1 MCLAHNQGV
10 MKHAKFAGLLALIVC
25 FQFGSSTLL
34 GFAVNPGEMGG
45 SGGYYPGRPGMVTG
59 SGSTKGEAYMEAVR
73 RLPRGA
79 REGRPI
85 YTQQGGGAGGITCEV
100 RYIERSSVRGGGQT
114 KAEARTAAMA
124 KLPRGA
130 EVQDVN
136 FSKEG
141 SRHISSVSFVK
152 RGHVKGQG
160 NTRQIAHREAVS
172 KLPKNAMPGKVTY
185 GGAEGRPGWLCE
197 LPYSWN

>member
-1 MCLAHNQGV
+1 MKNRLVLLSCLLPLV
-10 MKHAKFAGLLALIVC
+10 LVPTVFAFEVNSGEI
-25 FQFGSSTLL
+25 GGG
-34 GFAVNPGEMGG
+34 GF
-45 SGGYYPGRPGMVTG
+45 PGRPGMVSG
-59 SGSTKGEAYMEAVR
+59 YGSTKGEAYMEAVR
-73 RLPRGA
+73 RIPRGA

-85 YTQQGGGAGGITCEV
+85 YTQQGGGAGGVTCEV
-100 RYIERSSVRGGGQT
+100 RYVERSSVRGWGKT

-141 SRHISSVSFVK
+141 GRHICNVSFVK
-152 RGHVKGQG
+152 RGHVKGKG
-160 NTRQIAHREAVS
+160 NNRQAAHREATA
-172 KLPKNAMPGKVTY
+172 KLPRGATPGKVTY
-185 GGAEGRPGWLCE
+185 GEEGRKGWLCE